1 MLAFVWWV
9 LLIGFVVSLL
19 IGVMLYSFNPSPQE
33 VPPNKDH
40 LDTLLETNECVDC
53 NLNNANLS
61 GANLERTDLGHRMEY
76 GWDDSYMVITNLAGA
91 NLTGAN
97 LTRADLTGANLSE
110 AKLSR
115 ANLNEANLGGADLTN
130 ANLNNADLT
139 YAKFRVAKPQI

>member
-19 IGVMLYSFNPSPQE
+19 IGVMWYSFNPSPQE

-61 GANLERTDLGHRMEY
+61 GANL
-76 GWDDSYMVITNLAGA
+76 SGA
-91 NLTGAN
+91 NLNGADLGQAN
-97 LTRADLTGANLSE
+97 LSGANLSG
-110 AKLSR
+110 
-115 ANLNEANLGGADLTN
+115 ANLDE
-130 ANLNNADLT
+130 
-139 YAKFRVAKPQI
+139 QILATGWNMDGMILIW